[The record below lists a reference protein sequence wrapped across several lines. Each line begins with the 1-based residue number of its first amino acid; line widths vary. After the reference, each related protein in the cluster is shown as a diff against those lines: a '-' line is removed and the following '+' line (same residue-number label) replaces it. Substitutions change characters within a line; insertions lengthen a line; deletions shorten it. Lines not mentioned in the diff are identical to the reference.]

1 MKLKENLKLRKIGNK
16 YMIIDTNNTNVNM
29 VDVYTMN
36 ETAAILWKEFESKDF
51 LQEDMVNTLLQEYEV
66 THERAIAD
74 VESLL
79 KEWIAM
85 GLLVN

>member
-1 MKLKENLKLRKIGNK
+1 
-16 YMIIDTNNTNVNM
+16 
-29 VDVYTMN
+29 
-36 ETAAILWKEFESKDF
+36 
-51 LQEDMVNTLLQEYEV
+51 MVNTLLQEYEV
-66 THERAIAD
+66 THERAMAD